1 MEKTKIKIIQAA
13 TDLFI
18 KNGFSGTSIS
28 DIAKE
33 AGINQSL
40 IYHHVGNKQDLWQ
53 AVKKF
58 LIPDNDNEVNLE
70 NVSCRNLNDFINTII
85 KSRID
90 FYSRDHR
97 IIRLVKWQI
106 LEEDFEN
113 NQFQNKIF
121 PHYWIQVIDDL
132 QEKGEITKQYSA
144 EFFGFFIF
152 SLVNSLI
159 FDSYNIINKD
169 LVKNNHYILLVKE
182 IILNNL
188 KAKVN

>member
-70 NVSCRNLNDFINTII
+70 NVSCRNLNDFINAII

-121 PHYWIQVIDDL
+121 PHYWIQVIDNL

>member
-70 NVSCRNLNDFINTII
+70 NVSCRNLNDFINAII

-121 PHYWIQVIDDL
+121 PHYWIQVIDNL

-159 FDSYNIINKD
+159 FNSYNIINKD

>member
-58 LIPDNDNEVNLE
+58 LIPDNDDEVNLE
-70 NVSCRNLNDFINTII
+70 NVCYRNLNDFINAII

-113 NQFQNKIF
+113 NQLQNKIF
-121 PHYWIQVIDDL
+121 PHHWIQVIENL
-132 QEKGEITKQYSA
+132 QENGEISKQYSA